1 MSWEKRG
8 LIYEPRE
15 IGEEIKGG
23 GNYPV
28 PLLLSDRI
36 RVFFA
41 PRNASNQSCIAYLD
55 ISRNDPAQI
64 LDIADSPV
72 LNRGKLGTFDD
83 CGVQPMQ
90 AMRNGNDVWLYYL
103 GWNPGVNIL
112 ARNNTGLAISTD
124 DGKSFRRAFE
134 GPIMDRTRDEPY
146 FAFTPWILIE
156 DGLWRM
162 WYASGT
168 GWYEVD
174 GKAEAGFEIKYAHS
188 TDGIDWTRPNHRC
201 LPPTRDD
208 EVMCKPNVIKKDGRY
223 LMWFSYRSY
232 RDFRGGD
239 GSYRIGYAES
249 SDGLQWERMDEK
261 GGLDV
266 TPGTWDSDMTCFS
279 SILEVGDRL
288 YLFYNGNGFGQS
300 GFGYAEWNDSE

>member
-1 MSWEKRG
+1 MAWTKHG

-15 IGEEIKGG
+15 IGEDIKGG
-23 GNYPV
+23 GSYPV
-28 PLLLSDRI
+28 PLLLEDRI
-36 RVFFA
+36 RIFFA
-41 PRNASNQSCIAYLD
+41 PRNADNQSCIAYIDVAGDDPTQIID
-55 ISRNDPAQI
+55 ISDG
-64 LDIADSPV
+64 PV

-90 AMRNGNDVWLYYL
+90 ALRHGEEVWLFYL
-103 GWNPGVNIL
+103 GWNPAVNIT

-124 DGKSFRRAFE
+124 GGKTFERAFE
-134 GPIMDRTRDEPY
+134 GPVLDRTKHEPY
-146 FAFTPWILIE
+146 FAFTPWVLIE

-168 GWYEVD
+168 GWY
-174 GKAEAGFEIKYAHS
+174 
-188 TDGIDWTRPNHRC
+188 DGIEWTRPNHRC

-249 SDGLQWERMDEK
+249 PDGLQWERMDDK
-261 GGLDV
+261 GGL
-266 TPGTWDSDMTCFS
+266 PGGRRPALSV
-279 SILEVGDRL
+279 L
-288 YLFYNGNGFGQS
+288 
-300 GFGYAEWNDSE
+300 